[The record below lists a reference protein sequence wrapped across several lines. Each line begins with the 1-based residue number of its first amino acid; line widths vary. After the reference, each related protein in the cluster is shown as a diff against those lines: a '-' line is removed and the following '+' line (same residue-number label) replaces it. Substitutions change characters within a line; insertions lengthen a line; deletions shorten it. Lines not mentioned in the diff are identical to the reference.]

1 MELHVCDILK
11 SQLQRSAMVD
21 YVFTAQNLNYFILV
35 LTIPAV
41 EIVHKWSFS
50 TPNIG
55 VEFLFEIFRPQ
66 KFDPSK
72 PEIGVEK
79 TGFSFY
85 VLVLRVVTD

>member
-21 YVFTAQNLNYFILV
+21 YVFTAENLNYFILV

-66 KFDPSK
+66 NFDPYLGSK
-72 PEIGVEK
+72 KLDSAFTYSVCLG
-79 TGFSFY
+79 
-85 VLVLRVVTD
+85 

>member
-41 EIVHKWSFS
+41 EIEIKRGRICAIWSFS
-50 TPNIG
+50 TPQTG
-55 VEFLFEIFRPQ
+55 VEKAFEIILPQ
-66 KFDPSK
+66 KFYPSL
-72 PEIGVEK
+72 G
-79 TGFSFY
+79 
-85 VLVLRVVTD
+85 